1 MRGQTLRTVFRLVL
15 VGLVAGCVIV
25 VVTLFVA
32 LRSSYVLN
40 WLANGV
46 GYAVDAQT
54 VSLSPTLSGSISDLR
69 VTRLGDDGLI
79 LRCAS
84 VTSTTSLDLILRGEV
99 DSLVLQ
105 NPKLTFR
112 IGAGKGAGPD
122 LSFLARLPRVRRLE
136 IQNAEARFPIEG
148 GQHVEL
154 TGLNLTVKDFASKT
168 GGSIA
173 VQTRFAV
180 TTQGDAAI
188 AARGTLKGDFLLTAA
203 YPRPYGTGRIEV
215 VVDSGTY
222 ASAGRS
228 LALTGLALGFD
239 LAYDRPTETLALTRL
254 RGESKELGVVE
265 GAARVVMQGDLPW
278 HANLSVASIDFAQV
292 FGLLKPFLPQ
302 DYRTWTMQGQGAVAT
317 ELQGT
322 YAGDRPSL
330 QGQVTFTFS
339 QGGFSSPDSTTAAQG
354 VSGRI
359 ILKLRYAPSDERL
372 AVDLRTEQQD
382 GEYLWRTFYGNLGGK
397 QASLTAEGGV
407 SLGGDRAFDLT
418 GSLDVFQTG
427 DYAFRVGGTRDAW
440 VFQFTAAEVSHDRLL
455 ALFLRESLKDLS
467 PRLADLSATGTSA
480 LEAVVRYDGTAAT
493 IVGTYRMAGA
503 TIQAPALPLALHE
516 MAAHLPFD
524 LVHPASAA
532 GPAPTAGAPGFLQV
546 GAVQGER
553 LAVEGLRIPVLIRRN
568 RLEVPEP
575 VAVPFFGGTIQLFG
589 IAVDDVLSAD
599 AGQFGVRID
608 GVDLGRLSRSMTGV
622 EYPGTM
628 DADFGLMRYAR
639 GRVTSQGKVMVRLFG
654 GEVEAVNLF
663 AERPASL
670 AQRIG
675 GDIAFRNINLEEIT
689 KRVAIGKMTG
699 IVQGS
704 LRDFV
709 IEYGQPARFVLEVES
724 VETPGV
730 PQRISTDAIESISIL
745 GTGADSAL
753 NRGITRFFRDYP
765 YRKIGFRC
773 VLTNDQFSVNGTI
786 HEGGTEYLVRRGFLR
801 GVDVVN
807 RNPENVISFKDMQE
821 RVGRL
826 ARPSQTEPVGV
837 EVH

>member
-1 MRGQTLRTVFRLVL
+1 
-15 VGLVAGCVIV
+15 
-25 VVTLFVA
+25 
-32 LRSSYVLN
+32 
-40 WLANGV
+40 
-46 GYAVDAQT
+46 
-54 VSLSPTLSGSISDLR
+54 
-69 VTRLGDDGLI
+69 
-79 LRCAS
+79 
-84 VTSTTSLDLILRGEV
+84 
-99 DSLVLQ
+99 
-105 NPKLTFR
+105 
-112 IGAGKGAGPD
+112 
-122 LSFLARLPRVRRLE
+122 
-136 IQNAEARFPIEG
+136 
-148 GQHVEL
+148 
-154 TGLNLTVKDFASKT
+154 
-168 GGSIA
+168 
-173 VQTRFAV
+173 
-180 TTQGDAAI
+180 
-188 AARGTLKGDFLLTAA
+188 
-203 YPRPYGTGRIEV
+203 
-215 VVDSGTY
+215 
-222 ASAGRS
+222 
-228 LALTGLALGFD
+228 
-239 LAYDRPTETLALTRL
+239 
-254 RGESKELGVVE
+254 
-265 GAARVVMQGDLPW
+265 
-278 HANLSVASIDFAQV
+278 
-292 FGLLKPFLPQ
+292 
-302 DYRTWTMQGQGAVAT
+302 
-317 ELQGT
+317 
-322 YAGDRPSL
+322 
-330 QGQVTFTFS
+330 
-339 QGGFSSPDSTTAAQG
+339 
-354 VSGRI
+354 
-359 ILKLRYAPSDERL
+359 
-372 AVDLRTEQQD
+372 
-382 GEYLWRTFYGNLGGK
+382 
-397 QASLTAEGGV
+397 
-407 SLGGDRAFDLT
+407 
-418 GSLDVFQTG
+418 
-427 DYAFRVGGTRDAW
+427 
-440 VFQFTAAEVSHDRLL
+440 
-455 ALFLRESLKDLS
+455 
-467 PRLADLSATGTSA
+467 
-480 LEAVVRYDGTAAT
+480 
-493 IVGTYRMAGA
+493 MAGA

-524 LVHPASAA
+524 LVYPASAA
-532 GPAPTAGAPGFLQV
+532 GPAPTAGAPGFIQV

-639 GRVTSQGKVMVRLFG
+639 GRVTSQGKAIVRLFG

-689 KRVAIGKMTG
+689 KRIAIGKMTG

-709 IEYGQPARFVLEVES
+709 VEYGQPARFVLEVES

-773 VLTNDQFSVNGTI
+773 VLANDQFSVNGTI

-826 ARPSQTEPVGV
+826 ARSPQAEPVGI

>member
-1 MRGQTLRTVFRLVL
+1 MGRQTFRTVFRLVL
-15 VGLVAGCVIV
+15 IGLVAGCVIV
-25 VVTLFVA
+25 GVALFVA
-32 LRSSYVLN
+32 LRSPYVLN
-40 WLANGV
+40 WLAHGV

-69 VTRLGDDGLI
+69 VTRLGDDGLV
-79 LRCAS
+79 LHCAS
-84 VTSTTSLDLILRGEV
+84 VTSTTSLDMILQGEV

-105 NPKLTFR
+105 NPTLTFR

-122 LSFLARLPRVRRLE
+122 LSFLAKLPRVRRLE

-203 YPRPYGTGRIEV
+203 YPRPYGKGRIEIA
-215 VVDSGTY
+215 VDSGTY

-228 LALTGLALGFD
+228 LALAGLMLGLD
-239 LAYDRPTETLALTRL
+239 LTYDRATETLAITRL
-254 RGESKELGVVE
+254 RGESKDLGVVE
-265 GAARVVMQGDLPW
+265 GAGRAVMQGDMPW
-278 HANLSVASIDFAQV
+278 QANLSVASIDLAQV
-292 FGLLKPFLPQ
+292 FGLLKPFLPE
-302 DYRTWTMQGQGAVAT
+302 DYRAWTMQGKGAVAT
-317 ELQGT
+317 EMQGT

-372 AVDLRTEQQD
+372 AVNLRTEQQD
-382 GEYLWRTFYGNLGGK
+382 GEYLWKTFYGNLGSR

-427 DYAFRVGGTRDAW
+427 DYAFRAGGTRDAW
-440 VFQFTAAEVSHDRLL
+440 MLQFTAAEMSHDRLL
-455 ALFLRESLKDLS
+455 ALFLRDSLKDLS
-467 PRLADLSATGTSA
+467 PRLADLAATGTSA
-480 LEAVVRYDGTAAT
+480 LEAAVRYDGTAAT
-493 IVGTYRMAGA
+493 IRGTYRIAGA
-503 TIQAPALPLALHE
+503 TIRAPAIPLALHE
-516 MAAHLPFD
+516 VEAHLPFD
-524 LVHPASAA
+524 LVYPASAA
-532 GPAPTAGAPGFLQV
+532 GPAPYAAAPGFIQF
-546 GAVQGER
+546 GSVQGER

-568 RLEVPEP
+568 RLEVTEA
-575 VAVPFFGGTIQLFG
+575 VAVPFFGGTIHLSG
-589 IAVDDVLSAD
+589 IQVDDVLSPE
-599 AGQFGVRID
+599 AGQIGVRIA
-608 GVDLGRLSRSMTGV
+608 GVDLGRLSRGLTGI
-622 EYPGTM
+622 EYPGTI
-628 DADFGLMRYAR
+628 DADFGVMRYAH
-639 GRVTSQGKVMVRLFG
+639 GRVTSQGKAIVRFFG

-675 GDIAFRNINLEEIT
+675 GDITFRNINLEEVT
-689 KRVAIGKMTG
+689 KRIAIGKMTG

-709 IEYGQPARFVLEVES
+709 MEYGQPARFVLEVES
-724 VETPGV
+724 VETAGIS
-730 PQRISTDAIESISIL
+730 QRISTDAIESISIL

-773 VLTNDQFSVNGTI
+773 VLANDQFSVNGTI

-826 ARPSQTEPVGV
+826 ARPAQGEPVGV